1 MAKILSLAGPG
12 LFCLSVLSMACGVPI
27 LAADLTATAETD
39 ATPTGVDG
47 LVLAATIE
55 REGLTPE
62 ATPTAE
68 AGLLLAAVAPTPSP
82 TPVPE
87 TPVPP
92 VATTSA
98 APPTT
103 PSPVVT
109 PAATATAAP
118 PTPTPVPVAALTDQ
132 ALTIL
137 NDFRAESGLS
147 PLRHSPT
154 LAAAAGNYA
163 AYMAQQHFFG
173 HYGPDGSTPRSRV
186 AAAGY
191 GGLYWGEALA
201 GGQSSARNVVFSW
214 LNSPSHAAILLDPS
228 AVDVGIGYAY
238 NPGDVYRFYWVLNTG
253 VP

>member
-1 MAKILSLAGPG
+1 MSKILSLAGPG

-27 LAADLTATAETD
+27 PVADLTATAETD

-55 REGLTPE
+55 LEGPTPE
-62 ATPTAE
+62 AAPTAE
-68 AGLLLAAVAPTPSP
+68 AELLLAAVAPTPIP
-82 TPVPE
+82 DM
-87 TPVPP
+87 PVPP
-92 VATTSA
+92 LATASA

-118 PTPTPVPVAALTDQ
+118 PPPTPVPVAALTDQ

-154 LAAAAGNYA
+154 LAVAAGNYA
-163 AYMAQQHFFG
+163 AYMARQHFFG
-173 HYGPDGSTPRSRV
+173 HYGPDGSTPRSRA

-191 GGLYWGEALA
+191 GGLYRGEALA
-201 GGQSSARNVVFSW
+201 GGQSSARSVVFGW

-228 AVDVGIGYAY
+228 AVDVGIGYAD

>member
-1 MAKILSLAGPG
+1 
-12 LFCLSVLSMACGVPI
+12 MACGVPI
-27 LAADLTATAETD
+27 PAADLTATAETD

-68 AGLLLAAVAPTPSP
+68 AGLLLAAVA
-82 TPVPE
+82 
-87 TPVPP
+87 
-92 VATTSA
+92 
-98 APPTT
+98 
-103 PSPVVT
+103 
-109 PAATATAAP
+109 

-214 LNSPSHAAILLDPS
+214 LNRPSHAAILLDPS